1 MKEILTLIV
10 TNILAILKG
19 AFNGKRWRQLLTL
32 MVTLWNEDLF
42 DDPTFREV
50 IHKLIDKNQA
60 VPKKILRQRTSG

>member
-1 MKEILTLIV
+1 MKEILNLIV
-10 TNILAILKG
+10 TNTLAIIKG
-19 AFNGKRWRQLLTL
+19 VFNGKRWRQLLTL

-50 IHKLIDKNQA
+50 IHKLVDKNQA

>member
-19 AFNGKRWRQLLTL
+19 VFNGKRWRQLLTL